1 MAFQLKRRTLFAAGA
16 GALAAPSL
24 LAGIAGAQETTEK
37 GGTAMSADFR
47 TLKLGSFKVTVISD
61 GTRAADKPHE
71 IFGTNQPAESVSKL
85 LEENF
90 LPTSGFV
97 NGFSPV
103 LVDTGSEVV
112 LFDTGLGE
120 GGREAG
126 TGKLAE
132 GLKAAGYAPE

>member
-90 LPTSGFV
+90 LRSSTTRTPIAASSTAFPRFWSIPDPRS
-97 NGFSPV
+97 FSSTPG
-103 LVDTGSEVV
+103 LAREVARRARAS
-112 LFDTGLGE
+112 LRKG
-120 GGREAG
+120 
-126 TGKLAE
+126 
-132 GLKAAGYAPE
+132 